1 MAKEKHPKGLPWLFT
16 TELWERFA
24 FYIIGPSL
32 FLFMKDKL
40 GFQSGI
46 GIINGLNTGAVYLI
60 PILGGWIADRWWG
73 QVKTIKVGAFI
84 MMLGFIFMMLAH
96 DSTMGIVNFFVGLGL
111 LALGTGFLKA
121 NISVLVG
128 NLYGTG
134 SKLKDAGF
142 NIFYM
147 GINIGAAASPILIG
161 IVREKLK
168 PWIQETF
175 PSSFNEYNFCYLLG
189 AVGMVIALIIF
200 RLGKKTYI
208 DADRS
213 RAFKDKAKEKA
224 EQEKANLPQ
233 MSREEEVQRMR
244 SIAVLL
250 AISVVFWF
258 AFYQNYNAL
267 TDFANESTKFTQYE
281 VRFNVDPDDPY
292 TVIDENCPIDE
303 EDPESVEEIHTAI
316 DRKLAELAEF
326 EAQVA
331 AGTATETR
339 LQEKFYAE
347 DDPGMVVVTVDQ
359 GDYFTLN
366 LLIWKPDFRFSAE
379 LFQSFN
385 PIFIVSM
392 TPLLVIFWGR
402 MRKKKKEPSTPIKIM
417 FGCFISALWPLVM
430 FVGCFM
436 GGNDGNHDMSPWW
449 LIGAYFI
456 VTVSELLFSPMG
468 LSYMSKIAPP
478 KWGGMLMGFWF
489 GSVGIG
495 GILSGF
501 LYEWLYLIPQGATEP
516 RISHHMFYL
525 VVSIILGSAGL
536 LAIVCKKQLIKFET
550 E

>member
-1 MAKEKHPKGLPWLFT
+1 MFQGHPKGLSPLFF
-16 TELWERFA
+16 TEMWERFA

-60 PILGGWIADRWWG
+60 PIIGGWIADRWWG
-73 QVKTIKVGAFI
+73 QIKTIRTGAFI
-84 MMLGFIFMMLAH
+84 MMIGFIFMMFAH
-96 DSTMGIVNFFVGLGL
+96 DSALGIFNFFAGLAF
-111 LALGTGFLKA
+111 LALGTGLLKA

-128 NLYGTG
+128 NLYESG

-161 IVREKLK
+161 VVRENLK
-168 PWIQETF
+168 PFIQKTF
-175 PSSFNEYNFCYLLG
+175 PSTFNEYNFCYFAG
-189 AVGMVIALIIF
+189 ALGMVCALIIF
-200 RLGKKTYI
+200 RWGKKTFVSV
-208 DADRS
+208 DRS
-213 RAFKDKAKEKA
+213 RAFKSKEHPDQKKAD
-224 EQEKANLPQ
+224 LPQ
-233 MSREEEVQRMR
+233 MSREEEVQRML

-250 AISVVFWF
+250 VISVVFWF

-267 TDFANESTKFTQYE
+267 TDFANESTKYTQYE
-281 VRFNVDPDDPY
+281 VKFKVDPADPY
-292 TVIDENCPIDE
+292 TVIDENCPIH
-303 EDPESVEEIHTAI
+303 EDDPASVEEIHAAI
-316 DRKLAELAEF
+316 DKKLAELEEF
-326 EAQVA
+326 QAQVA
-331 AGTATETR
+331 AGKETETR
-339 LQEKFYAE
+339 LREKFYAE
-347 DDPGMVVVTVDQ
+347 DDPDKVIVTIDQ

-366 LLIWKPDFRFSAE
+366 LLVWKPDFRFSAE
-379 LFQSFN
+379 LFQTFN
-385 PIFIVSM
+385 PIFIVTM
-392 TPLLVIFWGR
+392 TPVLVIFWGR
-402 MRKKKKEPSTPIKIM
+402 LRQKSKEPTTPIKIM
-417 FGCFISALWPLVM
+417 FGCFISALWPIVM
-430 FVGCFM
+430 IVGCIL

-501 LYEWLYLIPQGATEP
+501 LSEWLYLIPADAAAP
-516 RISHHMFYL
+516 RVPHHIFYL
-525 VVSIILGSAGL
+525 IVSLILASAGL
-536 LAIVCKKQLIKFET
+536 LAIIFKKQLVKFET
-550 E
+550 K